1 VVGPLNPLSRL
12 MRWRS
17 DQPAKLYG
25 AIVAQARLPIF
36 YQSFGVPDTIDG
48 RFAVLALH
56 LFAVLNRLN
65 AEGPEGLA
73 LAQAL
78 VDRFTA
84 DMETVLR
91 ELGVGDLKVPK
102 AVRRIAASSRTLL
115 GAYEA
120 ALPEGEAAL
129 AAAIASALPL
139 GSEPARAASSRLAPY
154 LLGVVR
160 LLAIKPAASLL
171 AGELEF
177 PQIRE
182 P

>member
-1 VVGPLNPLSRL
+1 VADPLNPLSRL
-12 MRWRS
+12 AHWRS
-17 DQPAKLYG
+17 TGRQPAKLYG

-36 YQSFGVPDTIDG
+36 YQSLGVPDTIDG
-48 RFAVLALH
+48 RFAILALH
-56 LFAVLNRLN
+56 LFAVLNRLK
-65 AEGPEGLA
+65 AEGPAGVA

-78 VDRFTA
+78 MDRFTA

-91 ELGVGDLKVPK
+91 ELGVSDLKVPK
-102 AVRRIAASSRTLL
+102 SMRKIAASSRT
-115 GAYEA
+115 YEA

-129 AAAIASALPL
+129 AAAIAAALPL
-139 GSEPARAASSRLAPY
+139 GPEPARAASSQLAPY

-160 LLAIKPAASLL
+160 LLAIKSVASLL